1 MIVKFQHQMERLQR
15 MTDQLRYFNI
25 FAQYEQSDKAM
36 AYTIHFETNGLVKVK

>member
-25 FAQYEQSDKAM
+25 FAHYEQSDKAIV
-36 AYTIHFETNGLVKVK
+36 YTKHLKTNGLVKVK